1 MSVINSIKVSNASIH
16 IPFISEEANQIKE
29 IAHAAGQRTM
39 ADSRL
44 PGAEYVEAKPR
55 RSRTKNRPPG
65 FSTIEKL
72 DYQRALNLKITS
84 FPEVPLPILGQNH
97 AWIIGIDFGLHNVL
111 TYNMVRVNSNSLVDS
126 RRLREAAAAAHL
138 LGRGEEVVQHV
149 SGQIR
154 HEINIDANEN
164 LNEEGDEDED
174 VRGFED
180 EDEDEVDQDYL
191 FYIYIVILSNLSHG

>member
-1 MSVINSIKVSNASIH
+1 MSVVNSIKVSNASIH
-16 IPFISEEANQIKE
+16 IPFISEEANQIKSR
-29 IAHAAGQRTM
+29 AHAAGQKTM

-55 RSRTKNRPPG
+55 RSCTKRRPPC

-72 DYQRALNLKITS
+72 DYQRALNLKINS

-97 AWIIGIDFGLHNVL
+97 AWITGIDFGLHNVL

-126 RRLREAAAAAHL
+126 RRSREAAAAAHL
-138 LGRGEEVVQHV
+138 LGREEVAHV

-180 EDEDEVDQDYL
+180 EDEDEVKQDYL

>member
-16 IPFISEEANQIKE
+16 IPFISEESSQIKK
-29 IAHAAGQRTM
+29 IAHAAGQKTM
-39 ADSRL
+39 TDSRL

-55 RSRTKNRPPG
+55 TRNKRRPPG

-154 HEINIDANEN
+154 HEIDIDANEN

-174 VRGFED
+174 VRSF